1 MEQPES
7 TLSASLHFPMETQ
20 ISCDHTPPRYDLCSI
35 NDTIVLDPTIST
47 FFVAGGYIGNFFH
60 DFNDGFIPLF
70 ITINTIFH
78 DRDDVIVVSEAPDWW
93 LVKPGLIFIQI
104 VPIGV
109 EWASDVFFGRVAR
122 GLMLQ
127 YFEYKIRKEESNL
140 IERYG
145 KDNILVN
152 DPFAAQKQG
161 WDTKVMDIYLKEQN
175 VNLDLVRFKGHMKEA
190 YKKAKKFISKN
201 D

>member
-1 MEQPES
+1 MINHVGFEIIVFEPMAN
-7 TLSASLHFPMETQ
+7 TSLHESYALLNTSHAMVGVHCTALTH
-20 ISCDHTPPRYDLCSI
+20 S
-35 NDTIVLDPTIST
+35 
-47 FFVAGGYIGNFFH
+47 
-60 DFNDGFIPLF
+60 LF
-70 ITINTIFH
+70 L
-78 DRDDVIVVSEAPDWW
+78 R
-93 LVKPGLIFIQI
+93 PGLIFIQI